1 MQRPFGARNPT
12 RFLDKS
18 GLRFVRRVVNLAA
31 LPRLTS
37 IACSTVA
44 FWAAAAWCAPVSPE
58 GPKLSGYTASS
69 SGGVEGTLTIQYDDK
84 GQVIGG
90 NALPPPTQVYAQPS
104 AVPSMAPNV
113 GKVKSIDNP
122 SVNTTADASK
132 PGVKMVDPSVDF
144 NSALKKTSKSS
155 NLMEQRFDTK
165 QAELNKDTPYSRDNV
180 LTFDTWH
187 GKYDTFGRKK
197 AEVEVEDNF
206 DRKEPRDKTMFEVK
220 AIDRA
225 EVSWSGQR
233 AEINGLDER
242 LTTEKNS
249 RYDVTPQPASERLA
263 PKSINQLSMQDIN
276 RYQFRRNRSD
286 EPGLP
291 YVKPGS
297 DEVKTQ
303 GGAGQ

>member
-1 MQRPFGARNPT
+1 MPRPFGAQNHT

-18 GLRFVRRVVNLAA
+18 GLRFARRVVNLTV
-31 LPRLTS
+31 LPRLTA
-37 IACSTVA
+37 ITCCTVALWSTV
-44 FWAAAAWCAPVSPE
+44 AWCAPVSPE
-58 GPKLSGYTASS
+58 GPKRSGYTASS
-69 SGGVEGTLTIQYDDK
+69 EGGVEGTQTIHYDES

-90 NALPPPTQVYAQPS
+90 NAVTSTPQVYAQPT
-104 AVPSMAPNV
+104 AVQPAAP
-113 GKVKSIDNP
+113 KVSRVQSIENAAA
-122 SVNTTADASK
+122 TTNAEATK
-132 PGVKMVDPSVDF
+132 PAAKMVDPSVDF
-144 NSALKKTSKSS
+144 NAALKKTSKTS
-155 NLMEQRFDTK
+155 NLLEQRFDTN
-165 QAELNKDTPYSRDNV
+165 QAELNKNTPYSRENV

-197 AEVEVEDNF
+197 AEVEVADNF

-220 AIDRA
+220 AIERP

-233 AEINGLDER
+233 AEMKGLDER

-263 PKSINQLSMQDIN
+263 PKSINQLSMQDLN

-297 DEVKTQ
+297 EEVKTQ
-303 GGAGQ
+303 GAAGQ

>member
-1 MQRPFGARNPT
+1 M
-12 RFLDKS
+12 
-18 GLRFVRRVVNLAA
+18 
-31 LPRLTS
+31 
-37 IACSTVA
+37 A
-44 FWAAAAWCAPVSPE
+44 FCAPQAPE
-58 GPKLSGYTASS
+58 SPKLSGFTAKSE
-69 SGGVEGTLTIQYDDK
+69 GGVEGTQTIQYDAN

-90 NALPPPTQVYAQPS
+90 DFTAASRPIVSNQPA
-104 AVPSMAPNV
+104 AVPNQAAINIS
-113 GKVKSIDNP
+113 KSP
-122 SVNTTADASK
+122 VNTATASVSDASM
-132 PGVKMVDPSVDF
+132 PGNKMVDPSVDF
-144 NSALKKTSKSS
+144 NSALKKTTKTS

-165 QAELNKDTPYSRDNV
+165 SAELNKDTPYSRDNV

-220 AIDRA
+220 AIERP

-233 AEINGLDER
+233 AEIKGLDER
-242 LTTEKNS
+242 MTTEKNS
-249 RYDVTPQPASERLA
+249 RYDVTPQPASERMA

-297 DEVKTQ
+297 EEVKTQ
-303 GGAGQ
+303 GAAGQ

>member
-1 MQRPFGARNPT
+1 
-12 RFLDKS
+12 
-18 GLRFVRRVVNLAA
+18 V

-37 IACSTVA
+37 IACCSVA
-44 FWAAAAWCAPVSPE
+44 FWAATAGCAPASPE
-58 GPKLSGYTASS
+58 GARLSGYTASS
-69 SGGVEGTLTIQYDDK
+69 EGGVEGTLTIQYDDK

-90 NALPPPTQVYAQPS
+90 NA
-104 AVPSMAPNV
+104 VPSMTPNV
-113 GKVKSIDNP
+113 VKVTTIENP
-122 SVNTTADASK
+122 AVNTRAEVTK
-132 PGVKMVDPSVDF
+132 PGVKLVDPSVDF
-144 NSALKKTSKSS
+144 NSALKKTSKTS

-206 DRKEPRDKTMFEVK
+206 DRKEPRDRTMFEVK
-220 AIDRA
+220 AIDRP

-233 AEINGLDER
+233 AEMKGLEER

>member
-1 MQRPFGARNPT
+1 M
-12 RFLDKS
+12 
-18 GLRFVRRVVNLAA
+18 VNLTT
-31 LPRLTS
+31 LPRLTT
-37 IACSTVA
+37 ITCYTVA
-44 FWAAAAWCAPVSPE
+44 LWSAVGWCAPVSSE
-58 GPKLSGYTASS
+58 GPKRSGYTASS
-69 SGGVEGTLTIQYDDK
+69 EGGVEGTQTIQYDEG

-90 NALPPPTQVYAQPS
+90 NAVPSTTQVFNQPL
-104 AVPSMAPNV
+104 AVPPISP
-113 GKVKSIDNP
+113 KVSKVSSIGNP
-122 SVNTTADASK
+122 AVAASTETTK
-132 PGVKMVDPSVDF
+132 PAAKLVDPSVDF
-144 NSALKKTSKSS
+144 NSALKKTSKTS
-155 NLMEQRFDTK
+155 NLLEQRFDTK
-165 QAELNKDTPYSRDNV
+165 QAELNKDTPYSRENV

-197 AEVEVEDNF
+197 AEVDVEDNF

-220 AIDRA
+220 AIERP

-233 AEINGLDER
+233 AEMKGLDER

-263 PKSINQLSMQDIN
+263 PKSINQLSMQDLN

-297 DEVKTQ
+297 EDVKTQ
-303 GGAGQ
+303 GAAGQ